1 MKAVIGDYLKKR
13 IKPLLPTLKERKRYL
28 AFEVISDEKL
38 NFNQIASQITYKSRE
53 LLGNIG
59 AGKAGIN
66 VLKETWNQNKQRGL
80 IRVNHKWVHQLK
92 SCFLFI
98 NKIDG
103 KNAVIHSLG
112 LSGILK
118 KAKSK
123 YIAG

>member
-1 MKAVIGDYLKKR
+1 LKKR
-13 IKPLLPTLKERKRYL
+13 IKPLLPTLKEKKRYL

-38 NFNQIASQITYKSRE
+38 NFNQISNQITYKSKE
-53 LLGNIG
+53 YLGILG
-59 AGKAGIN
+59 SGKAGIQ
-66 VLKETWNQNKQRGL
+66 VLKESWDYKKQRGI
-80 IRVNHKWVHQLK
+80 IRVNNKWVHQLK

-103 KNAVIHSLG
+103 KNTAIKSLG